1 MSVTGAARGTS
12 QRRLFYRCGASIY
25 RGRGRLGAVR
35 SVCRTAGLG
44 VGRAIVCSHPG
55 RVLLHGGVARSIVG
69 APPRCEAKSNQYTE
83 PVRSHPGRVLLQG
96 GGDAFDC
103 RSTAS
108 VRSEVKPIHRAR
120 PVRTRGGCSYLLS
133 VAGQTTIEAL
143 FINGVLAVEFAGPA
157 AFGVGLEAAFEI
169 FREIFQATGV
179 ALAFRY
185 GVGRHRLDEV
195 CLLVF
200 PQAGKEVDDTDYN
213 GRPYQPADD
222 SAAKGLFR
230 FFLGDSALVNTIHD
244 ILHCSY
250 CWSS

>member
-1 MSVTGAARGTS
+1 ARTTFLTSVITCSLDECYRRSERHQPKAPILPLRSEHLQGARQAWGSSFGLPDRWPWCGPGD
-12 QRRLFYRCGASIY
+12 RLFAPGA
-25 RGRGRLGAVR
+25 
-35 SVCRTAGLG
+35 
-44 VGRAIVCSHPG
+44 
-55 RVLLHGGVARSIVG
+55 G
-69 APPRCEAKSNQYTE
+69 APT
-83 PVRSHPGRVLLQG
+83 GW
-96 GGDAFDC
+96 GDAFDC

-120 PVRTRGGCSYLLS
+120 PVRTRGGCSTLLS
-133 VAGQTTIEAL
+133 VAGPKAVETL
-143 FINGVLAVEFAGPA
+143 VINGVLAVVFTRPA

-169 FREIFQATGV
+169 FREIFQPTGV

-185 GVGRHRLDEV
+185 GVGRHRLNEV

-230 FFLGDSALVNTIHD
+230 FLDRK
-244 ILHCSY
+244 
-250 CWSS
+250 

>member
-69 APPRCEAKSNQYTE
+69 APPRCEAKSNQNTE
-83 PVRSHPGRVLLQG
+83 PAPFAPGAG
-96 GGDAFDC
+96 APTGWGDAFDC

-108 VRSEVKPIHRAR
+108 VRSEGKPIHRACLI
-120 PVRTRGGCSYLLS
+120 RTRGGCSNLLS
-133 VAGQTTIEAL
+133 VAGQTAVETL
-143 FINGVLAVEFAGPA
+143 FINGVLAVVFTGPA

-169 FREIFQATGV
+169 FREILQTTGI

-230 FFLGDSALVNTIHD
+230 FFLGESALVNTIHD
-244 ILHCSY
+244 IVHG
-250 CWSS
+250 